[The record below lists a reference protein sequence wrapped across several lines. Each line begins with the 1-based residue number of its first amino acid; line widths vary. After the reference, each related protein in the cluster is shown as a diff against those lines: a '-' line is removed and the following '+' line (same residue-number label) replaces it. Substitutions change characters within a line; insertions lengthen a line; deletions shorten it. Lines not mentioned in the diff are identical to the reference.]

1 VDPAVAVSLTG
12 LTLGPLMPGTVR
24 RTLRNASCPRAKS
37 QLNAAVDATIAV
49 IGGLS
54 WIRLRWI
61 RLPR

>member
-1 VDPAVAVSLTG
+1 MDLAVAVSPIG
-12 LTLGPLMPGTVR
+12 LIPGPLMPGTVR
-24 RTLRNASCPRAKS
+24 RTLRNASCPHVKS